1 MISETGRVV
10 AIERDALW
18 VETIRSST
26 CGSCAARK
34 GCGHGL
40 LNRIRDGQR
49 GLVRVLPGDYAPGS
63 CRVNDQVR
71 IGIPEEVILRGSLVV
86 YMVPLVA
93 MLATAALGASLWP
106 SAADAAAMVGAVV
119 GFLAGLATVRLHA
132 WYHRRDPGLQPV
144 LVGIMASVDAAEPAP
159 PP

>member
-49 GLVRVLPGDYAPGS
+49 GLVRVLPGEYSPAS

-86 YMVPLVA
+86 YMTPLLA
-93 MLATAALGASLWP
+93 MLAAAALGASVWP
-106 SAADAAAMVGAVV
+106 SAADAAAMAGAVT
-119 GFLAGLATVRLHA
+119 GLLAGLLAVRLHA
-132 WYHRRDPGLQPV
+132 CYHRRDPGLQPV
-144 LVGIMASVDAAEPAP
+144 LVGLMSSDAMERATP
-159 PP
+159 P